1 MLYIWSVLE
10 FVVLFKY
17 SFLNDRDS
25 GHQGKLCVFFKCN
38 KLTDSRREKD
48 SRLVLNQPEYMNSIT
63 LMLLT
68 L

>member
-1 MLYIWSVLE
+1 MTETVATKAHC
-10 FVVLFKY
+10 V
-17 SFLNDRDS
+17 D
-25 GHQGKLCVFFKCN
+25 VFFKCH

-48 SRLVLNQPEYMNSIT
+48 SRLVLNQPECMNSIT